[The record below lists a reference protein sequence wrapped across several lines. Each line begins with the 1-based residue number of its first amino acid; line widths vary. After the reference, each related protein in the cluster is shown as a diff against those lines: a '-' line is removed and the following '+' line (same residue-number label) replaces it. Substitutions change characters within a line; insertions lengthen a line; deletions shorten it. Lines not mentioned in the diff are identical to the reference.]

1 MDKTK
6 SEPCKGDAA
15 HEKVLEQFHKL
26 TADDGILIQTVRYVK
41 ASNTLTRSN
50 YKMLRTVNLFL
61 FTFVLLF
68 ALLLTLMW
76 KSAQDIR
83 STQSSLADT
92 VHQLDDVIGRLT
104 QLQSKLDAVKS
115 DTKNIKDE
123 QQAQPRVELV
133 PEPDPTKAK
142 DAPIKVRI
150 TPPANSLNPPA
161 PTVEVPLPVKDV
173 ATDAS
178 SPKK

>member
-1 MDKTK
+1 V
-6 SEPCKGDAA
+6 

-50 YKMLRTVNLFL
+50 YTMLRRVNLFL
-61 FTFVLLF
+61 FTFLLLL

-83 STQSSLADT
+83 STQNSLADT
-92 VHQLDDVIGRLT
+92 VHQLEDVIGRLN

-123 QQAQPRVELV
+123 QQAQPKVELV
-133 PEPDPTKAK
+133 PEPDPAKAK
-142 DAPIKVRI
+142 DAPLKVRI
-150 TPPANSLNPPA
+150 TPPTSSQEPPA
-161 PTVEVPLPVKDV
+161 PTVEVSIPVRDT
-173 ATDAS
+173 A
-178 SPKK
+178 KK

>member
-1 MDKTK
+1 MDKKK
-6 SEPCKGDAA
+6 SESCASDEV

-26 TADDGILIQTVRYVK
+26 TGDDGILIQTVRYVK

-50 YKMLRTVNLFL
+50 YKMLRRVNLFL
-61 FTFVLLF
+61 FTFLLLL

-83 STQSSLADT
+83 ATQNSLADT
-92 VHQLDDVIGRLT
+92 VHQLEDVVSRLN

-123 QQAQPRVELV
+123 QQAQPKVELV
-133 PEPDPTKAK
+133 PEPDPMKAK
-142 DAPIKVRI
+142 EAPLKVRI
-150 TPPANSLNPPA
+150 TQPANSHEAPS
-161 PTVEVPLPVKDV
+161 PTVEVPIPVKD
-173 ATDAS
+173 TS
-178 SPKK
+178 KK